1 MKFRWIVLLL
11 SVLLALPTFAHG
23 DKKHVIGT
31 IEKISPESVIVKTQ
45 DGKPV
50 EVKLAA
56 TTVYVT
62 NDGKPAKFADV
73 AVGQP
78 VGPYSPP
85 NRNEPIPHPPQISAG
100 RPARNPPPRPNTHT
114 PLATHPPPPRTKRGR
129 P

>member
-73 AVGQP
+73 AVCPRVGVVCTPTGTQTVDDGQKIVAAGCP
-78 VGPYSPP
+78 LKSGGV
-85 NRNEPIPHPPQISAG
+85 PINKPGI
-100 RPARNPPPRPNTHT
+100 
-114 PLATHPPPPRTKRGR
+114 
-129 P
+129 

>member
-73 AVGQP
+73 AVGQRVVIHATP
-78 VGPYSPP
+78 KGTELIADELKFAAAGSP
-85 NRNEPIPHPPQISAG
+85 AT
-100 RPARNPPPRPNTHT
+100 PAR
-114 PLATHPPPPRTKRGR
+114 
-129 P
+129 

>member
-31 IEKISPESVIVKTQ
+31 IEKISPESVMVKTQ
-45 DGKPV
+45 DGKSV

-56 TTVYVT
+56 TTVYVA

-73 AVGQP
+73 AVGQRVVIHATPKGKELIADELKFAATGSP
-78 VGPYSPP
+78 V
-85 NRNEPIPHPPQISAG
+85 
-100 RPARNPPPRPNTHT
+100 T
-114 PLATHPPPPRTKRGR
+114 PER
-129 P
+129 